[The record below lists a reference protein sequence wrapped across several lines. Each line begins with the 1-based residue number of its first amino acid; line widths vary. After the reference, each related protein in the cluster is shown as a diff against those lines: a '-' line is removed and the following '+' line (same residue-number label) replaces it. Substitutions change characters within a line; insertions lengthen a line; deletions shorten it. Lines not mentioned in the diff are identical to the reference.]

1 MCDAIADITDDF
13 SFAYLKEAFVA
24 TLLEL
29 ARNSDEDDETSF
41 GDNDDDEEDPFD
53 KYEFWRAFKAQV
65 KILRSEM
72 GDSTDVGSDLPGTPR
87 ASSAQHSEIVALLDA
102 IRLQGSSE
110 PGKAGLSLAR
120 GEPGPRARIV
130 QNGSVLDDSP
140 IIRDFSPLAET
151 KNSKLNEGVWEWG
164 M

>member
-29 ARNSDEDDETSF
+29 ARNSEDDEISF
-41 GDNDDDEEDPFD
+41 GDDDDDDDDDPFD
-53 KYEFWRAFKAQV
+53 KYEFWRAFKEQV

-87 ASSAQHSEIVALLDA
+87 ASSEQHSEIVALLDA

-110 PGKAGLSLAR
+110 PGKAGMSLAR
-120 GEPGPRARIV
+120 GAPGSRARFV
-130 QNGSVLDDSP
+130 QNGSVFEDSP

-164 M
+164 V

>member
-29 ARNSDEDDETSF
+29 ARNQDDDDDA
-41 GDNDDDEEDPFD
+41 GPGDDDNDEDPFD
-53 KYEFWRAFKAQV
+53 QYEFWRAFKEQV

-72 GDSTDVGSDLPGTPR
+72 GDSTDVGSDLLGQPR
-87 ASSAQHSEIVALLDA
+87 ASSEQHSEIVALLDA

-110 PGKAGLSLAR
+110 PYKAGSPLAR
-120 GEPGPRARIV
+120 GEPSFMTRLA
-130 QNGSVLDDSP
+130 QNGSALDDSP
-140 IIRDFSPLAET
+140 IIRDFSPLART
-151 KNSKLNEGVWEWG
+151 KNSKLNDGVWEWG
-164 M
+164 V